1 MNASALAAPLSTDV
15 TLVSHKVEFSEDS
28 SFASSDTIGADAFS
42 RCAYS
47 PFSPLLQSA
56 PSRASL
62 QSPVC
67 CHLPPLPHLS
77 RVAQLVANTSDNT
90 FNVIPETGAVQMDCK
105 GLTLGRFYYVR
116 LHCTL

>member
-1 MNASALAAPLSTDV
+1 VNASALAAPLSTDV

-28 SFASSDTIGADAFS
+28 SFASSDTIGADAFN

-56 PSRASL
+56 PSRVSL
-62 QSPVC
+62 QLPVC
-67 CHLPPLPHLS
+67 CPFPPLPRLS
-77 RVAQLVANTSDNT
+77 RVAHIVANTAGNT
-90 FNVIPETGAVQMDCK
+90 INVIPETGAVQMDCK